1 MIQSEEGRREHDI
14 GRIEW
19 AFSSALLN
27 TVSGLISRS
36 AAAAV
41 VSSFLFCRAHVRP
54 PSDFDH
60 ALGNNENEGR
70 RGRGLQ
76 FSL

>member
-1 MIQSEEGRREHDI
+1 MIWENRMGV
-14 GRIEW
+14 
-19 AFSSALLN
+19 LLLRLVH
-27 TVSGLISRS
+27 TVVPGLISRS

>member
-1 MIQSEEGRREHDI
+1 MIWENRMGV
-14 GRIEW
+14 
-19 AFSSALLN
+19 LLRLVHSVH

-70 RGRGLQ
+70 CGRGLQ